1 MGFLWF
7 LLIGLCAGW
16 LAGQLVKGG
25 GFGIVGDMIVGVIGA
40 LLGGFL
46 FGLLGLAAVGLLGQ
60 LITATVGAVV
70 FILIL
75 RAIKRADDQRRV
87 LPTAPTRAVQR
98 RTRDDV
104 FKRRRAQPG
113 SAVTS
118 SSPHGMTFVG
128 ISNASPLAART
139 VGGWTD
145 AQIITHCAI
154 VMEMALDGFNFS
166 ARAASVA
173 RRLPQETLPEEWL

>member
-75 RAIKRADDQRRV
+75 RAIKRA
-87 LPTAPTRAVQR
+87 
-98 RTRDDV
+98 
-104 FKRRRAQPG
+104 
-113 SAVTS
+113 
-118 SSPHGMTFVG
+118 
-128 ISNASPLAART
+128 
-139 VGGWTD
+139 
-145 AQIITHCAI
+145 
-154 VMEMALDGFNFS
+154 
-166 ARAASVA
+166 
-173 RRLPQETLPEEWL
+173 